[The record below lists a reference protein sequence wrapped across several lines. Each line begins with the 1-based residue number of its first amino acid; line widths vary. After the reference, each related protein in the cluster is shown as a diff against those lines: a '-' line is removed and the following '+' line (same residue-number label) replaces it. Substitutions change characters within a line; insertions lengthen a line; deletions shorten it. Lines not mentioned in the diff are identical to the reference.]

1 MRVYFDHAATTPL
14 APEVLEAMLP
24 YMTEHFGNPSSIHSY
39 GRSTRSAIEK
49 ARKKVADLL
58 GCTAAEIF
66 FTSGGTEADNTAIIG
81 AVYANDIKTIITS
94 PIEHHAVLHTAMYL
108 EKIGKV
114 KILWVNH
121 LPTGKID
128 LNHFESLLK
137 IHPKS
142 LVSLMHGNN
151 EIGTIAPL
159 ETIGKLCNQYDALF
173 HSDCVQT
180 IAHLPINLFQTP
192 VDFIAASAHKFNGPK
207 GVGILYAKAGTA
219 FHPYIHGGA
228 QERNV
233 RGGTENTAGII
244 GLAKALEL
252 TLENQQVNELKILEL
267 KKYFIDQLYSK
278 LPSLMYNG
286 TSNTIENQLNHIIN
300 ISLPPSERN
309 EMLLMN
315 LDIAGIAASAGSACT
330 SGTNIGSH
338 VLEALGAKDDWGYVR
353 FSIGK
358 NSTKEEIDYVIQVL
372 EKNRID

>member
-39 GRSTRSAIEK
+39 GRTTRSAIEK
-49 ARKKVADLL
+49 ARKKIADLL

-66 FTSGGTEADNTAIIG
+66 FTSGGTEADNTALIG
-81 AVYANDIKTIITS
+81 SVFANPIQTLITS
-94 PIEHHAVLHTAMYL
+94 PIEHHAVLHTAKYL

-114 KILWVNH
+114 KIHWVKH
-121 LPTGKID
+121 FSDGTID
-128 LNHFESLLK
+128 LEHFEKLLSQS
-137 IHPKS
+137 PQS
-142 LVSLMHGNN
+142 LVSIMHGNN
-151 EIGTIAPL
+151 EIGTLSPID
-159 ETIGKLCNQYDALF
+159 TIGKLCEQYQAIF

-180 IAHLPINLFQTP
+180 IAHIPLHLYQTP
-192 VDFIAASAHKFNGPK
+192 VDYIAASAHKFNGPK
-207 GVGILYAKAGTA
+207 GIGILYAKAGSN
-219 FHPYIHGGA
+219 FYPLLHGGA

-244 GLAKALEL
+244 GMAKALEL
-252 TLENQQVNELKILEL
+252 TIENLQSNELKLLSL
-267 KKYFIDQLYSK
+267 KKYFINELFNKMPQL
-278 LPSLMYNG
+278 LFNG
-286 TSNTIENQLNHIIN
+286 KSNTTDHQLNHIIN

-338 VLEALGAKDDWGYVR
+338 VLEALGAKNDWGYVR
-353 FSIGK
+353 FSISK
-358 NSTKEEIDYVIQVL
+358 NTTKEEINYVINIL
-372 EKNRID
+372 EKNHKD